1 VSQEENEWNGN
12 AMSGGRPPPA
22 PFMMTVPSPMGMM
35 SMVVTEKAVMAT
47 GLPRVP
53 RTIHRHAG
61 LFSQIHDMPPACQ
74 KRVVALESFAHEAT
88 SVPSQKKE
96 IHSAF

>member
-1 VSQEENEWNGN
+1 
-12 AMSGGRPPPA
+12 
-22 PFMMTVPSPMGMM
+22 MMTVSSPMGMM

-61 LFSQIHDMPPACQ
+61 LFSQIHDMPPACC
-74 KRVVALESFAHEAT
+74 
-88 SVPSQKKE
+88 
-96 IHSAF
+96 